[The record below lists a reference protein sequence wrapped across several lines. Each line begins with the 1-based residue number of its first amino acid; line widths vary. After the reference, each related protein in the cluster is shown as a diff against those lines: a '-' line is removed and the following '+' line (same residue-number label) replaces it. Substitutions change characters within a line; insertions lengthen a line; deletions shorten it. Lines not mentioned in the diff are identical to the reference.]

1 MAVLLSSFIT
11 FLLVMD
17 ALGNV
22 PLFLTSLK
30 NTKPELNSVD
40 TPTVNEFDALLT
52 ERAGDP
58 DLRCVILTGEGRAF
72 CCGADINEEAA
83 KNVLER

>member
-1 MAVLLSSFIT
+1 MSELLFHKE
-11 FLLVMD
+11 
-17 ALGNV
+17 GNIGV
-22 PLFLTSLK
+22 IKF
-30 NTKPELNSVD
+30 NRPEVLNSVD